1 MRKMSMAVLGIL
13 LVSAPLLAHHGAAA
27 LDTGKE
33 VTLKGTV
40 TEWIWSNPHCFLQF
54 DAKDDT
60 GKVRNWAVETQNP
73 TAMTQR
79 GWSRTSFTA
88 GDEVTVILE
97 PVMALE
103 VSPDALQALGSL
115 SDIVTAI
122 HHDRPQRPALAQSVP
137 LIRANSMWAATVDG
151 VNIDGRGQ
159 IVVILDSGVE
169 KDQPVRGQGGPA
181 RPVDS
186 AAALAALVAKTERL
200 EREMRDYEDLL
211 RRRGMTPSIW
221 PVSGKLESGMG
232 GRRNPFGGRGFEY
245 HEGQDIDAVYGTP
258 VMVAAS
264 GTVTIA
270 GRERGYGNVIYVD
283 HGAGLS
289 TRYGHL
295 SQIDVKI
302 GQTVTRGQ
310 TIGLVGSTGRSTGP
324 HLHYEVRIN
333 NQPVDPRQ
341 YLPGAER

>member
-1 MRKMSMAVLGIL
+1 MIRDDRFYAFIVARTSKSRAHIRRICVHKRWLKAAAV
-13 LVSAPLLAHHGAAA
+13 VLLAVMAGLSYGFYGLTQQAEHLRIERENRKLRAEN
-27 LDTGKE
+27 DKQKQE
-33 VTLKGTV
+33 
-40 TEWIWSNPHCFLQF
+40 LQRLNNRV
-54 DAKDDT
+54 D
-60 GKVRNWAVETQNP
+60 AVEDT
-73 TAMTQR
+73 
-79 GWSRTSFTA
+79 SRK
-88 GDEVTVILE
+88 
-97 PVMALE
+97 
-103 VSPDALQALGSL
+103 
-115 SDIVTAI
+115 
-122 HHDRPQRPALAQSVP
+122 LAE
-137 LIRANSMWAATVDG
+137 I
-151 VNIDGRGQ
+151 
-159 IVVILDSGVE
+159 SGVE
-169 KDQPVRGQGGPA
+169 KDAQTVRGQGGPA

-245 HEGQDIDAVYGTP
+245 HEGQDIDASYGTP

-302 GQTVTRGQ
+302 GQSVTRGQ

>member
-1 MRKMSMAVLGIL
+1 MIRDDRFYAFIVARTSKSR
-13 LVSAPLLAHHGAAA
+13 AHIRRICVHKRWLKAAA
-27 LDTGKE
+27 
-33 VTLKGTV
+33 VV
-40 TEWIWSNPHCFLQF
+40 FLAVMAGLSYGFYGLTQQ
-54 DAKDDT
+54 AEHL
-60 GKVRNWAVETQNP
+60 RIERENWKLRAENDKQKQELQRLNNRVDAVEDT
-73 TAMTQR
+73 
-79 GWSRTSFTA
+79 SRK
-88 GDEVTVILE
+88 
-97 PVMALE
+97 
-103 VSPDALQALGSL
+103 
-115 SDIVTAI
+115 
-122 HHDRPQRPALAQSVP
+122 LAE
-137 LIRANSMWAATVDG
+137 I
-151 VNIDGRGQ
+151 
-159 IVVILDSGVE
+159 SGVE

-264 GTVTIA
+264 GTVMIA

-283 HGAGLS
+283 HGAGVT

-302 GQTVTRGQ
+302 GQSVTRGQ

>member
-1 MRKMSMAVLGIL
+1 MRELRSLPLLPGVATDVTVYSDGACSGNPGPGGWAALIFDDGAERAVSG
-13 LVSAPLLAHHGAAA
+13 SAPQTTNQRMELTAAIEGLAAIPGRRRVHLHTDSAYVA
-27 LDTGKE
+27 
-33 VTLKGTV
+33 
-40 TEWIWSNPHCFLQF
+40 HCFRDGWWRRWQSNGWLGSARQPVANR
-54 DAKDDT
+54 DLWERLIAESGRHDVVWHKVKGHADD
-60 GKVRNWAVETQNP
+60 VLNNRVDAVEDT
-73 TAMTQR
+73 
-79 GWSRTSFTA
+79 SRK
-88 GDEVTVILE
+88 
-97 PVMALE
+97 
-103 VSPDALQALGSL
+103 
-115 SDIVTAI
+115 
-122 HHDRPQRPALAQSVP
+122 LAE
-137 LIRANSMWAATVDG
+137 I
-151 VNIDGRGQ
+151 
-159 IVVILDSGVE
+159 SGVE
-169 KDQPVRGQGGPA
+169 KDAQPVRGQGGPA

-186 AAALAALVAKTERL
+186 AAALAALVVKTARL

-245 HEGQDIDAVYGTP
+245 HEGQDIDASYGTP
-258 VMVAAS
+258 VMVAAG
-264 GTVTIA
+264 GTITIA
-270 GRERGYGNVIYVD
+270 GRQRGYGNVIYVD

-295 SQIDVKI
+295 SEIDVKI

>member
-1 MRKMSMAVLGIL
+1 MIRDDRFYAFIVARTSR
-13 LVSAPLLAHHGAAA
+13 SRAHIRRICFHKRWLKAAA
-27 LDTGKE
+27 VVFVAVMAGLSYGFYGLTQQAEHLRIARENQKLRAENDKQKQE
-33 VTLKGTV
+33 
-40 TEWIWSNPHCFLQF
+40 LQKLNNRV
-54 DAKDDT
+54 D
-60 GKVRNWAVETQNP
+60 AVEDT
-73 TAMTQR
+73 
-79 GWSRTSFTA
+79 SRK
-88 GDEVTVILE
+88 
-97 PVMALE
+97 
-103 VSPDALQALGSL
+103 
-115 SDIVTAI
+115 
-122 HHDRPQRPALAQSVP
+122 LAE
-137 LIRANSMWAATVDG
+137 I
-151 VNIDGRGQ
+151 
-159 IVVILDSGVE
+159 SGVE

-200 EREMRDYEDLL
+200 EREMHDYEDLL

-245 HEGQDIDAVYGTP
+245 HEGQDIDASYGTP
-258 VMVAAS
+258 VMVAAG
-264 GTVTIA
+264 GTITIA
-270 GRERGYGNVIYVD
+270 GRQRGYGNVIYVD

-295 SQIDVKI
+295 SEIDVKI